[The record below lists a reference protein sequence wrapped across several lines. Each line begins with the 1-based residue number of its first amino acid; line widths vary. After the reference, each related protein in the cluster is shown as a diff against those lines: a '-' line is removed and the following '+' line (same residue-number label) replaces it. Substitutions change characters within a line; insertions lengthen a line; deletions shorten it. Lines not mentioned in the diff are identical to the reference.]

1 VTRKPAWRSVN
12 PSLATARIVYRADDD
27 VDVGDVVLFQALT
40 QLLEVLLADI
50 HGRDATGGPN
60 SFSNPE
66 GVEPFAGAHI
76 RDSLSGLSLEGV
88 ENVAD
93 LFGLLATV
101 FSALGPGNDGG
112 NCQKNKSDGDS
123 PTEIT
128 HGDDPLS
135 TLSVTGRTLPSNPTN
150 EAGGRACGGAGPSVI
165 EFLGCAVWM
174 SSAFV
179 DTGHSSDILN
189 T

>member
-1 VTRKPAWRSVN
+1 MNS
-12 PSLATARIVYRADDD
+12 SLVVYRADDD

-123 PTEIT
+123 SDEIT
-128 HGDDPLS
+128 M
-135 TLSVTGRTLPSNPTN
+135 VTILCRSCQS
-150 EAGGRACGGAGPSVI
+150 AGGRSRRIQPTRSAAERASAQGPSVI
-165 EFLGCAVWM
+165 EF
-174 SSAFV
+174 
-179 DTGHSSDILN
+179 
-189 T
+189 